1 MWVKGWV
8 GVSGESY
15 GNQQGWDQPT
25 VNAVVQIRFH
35 RDFIKKWWQ
44 NPSSWWS
51 GTILSINRKPCWWK
65 SDTCGASPFFLGLM
79 HLKPT
84 KKSCGIGGRSATE
97 WALLAYLSQ
106 QKLKFCPSEP
116 NWNNWNAWK
125 QTCVSPST
133 HTRNGE
139 KLAKKTSLIH
149 RMHAMTIGISATH
162 EH

>member
-1 MWVKGWV
+1 MVKICQNKMWVKGWV

-51 GTILSINRKPCWWK
+51 GTILNINRKNCWRK

-84 KKSCGIGGRSATE
+84 KKSCRVGGRSATE
-97 WALLAYLSQ
+97 WALRLHILAS
-106 QKLKFCPSEP
+106 K
-116 NWNNWNAWK
+116 NWRFLHQNPTGITGMRENK
-125 QTCVSPST
+125 HVFPHPPTQGTG
-133 HTRNGE
+133 RN
-139 KLAKKTSLIH
+139 
-149 RMHAMTIGISATH
+149 
-162 EH
+162 